1 MRSATRLSFLV
12 NCCTNCTHRYHAD
25 CHFPGPD
32 AHICVPVYHARW
44 PQSTGCELVHTAS
57 AFPREDFQ
65 ISRSRRLSWAPVTEI
80 PEHLLKRSKAA
91 RAQAEGAPAAPE
103 AAATPGTAAATTSA
117 TTPAVPAAAA
127 PPAAPAG
134 PPPPKPDIP
143 VVAAAKARKKIPFW
157 AFATLSTLPLWA
169 FMYVRALTPAAE
181 RIAGPL
187 GDGATEFTG
196 GCASCHG
203 SKGEGGVGY
212 QFSQGEVLKTFPR
225 IEDQL
230 RWVYAGTDAYVTAGV
245 DIYGDPKRAGGPHVA
260 RAKGTMPQQGE
271 KYGGGLTDAQ
281 ILAVVCHER
290 FTLGGAD
297 PLGANETEFTNW
309 CAEDS
314 PAWTALE
321 DGSATF
327 EDIDTKVPG
336 AIKVGTDPVAGSS
349 AGS

>member
-1 MRSATRLSFLV
+1 V
-12 NCCTNCTHRYHAD
+12 H
-25 CHFPGPD
+25 D
-32 AHICVPVYHARW
+32 A
-44 PQSTGCELVHTAS
+44 CE
-57 AFPREDFQ
+57 FRCEDFL
-65 ISRSRRLSWAPVTEI
+65 ISRSSRLSWAPVTEI

-91 RAQAEGAPAAPE
+91 RTQAEGGTPATSDAG
-103 AAATPGTAAATTSA
+103 AAAPGTAAATTSA
-117 TTPAVPAAAA
+117 TTPAVPTPAA
-127 PPAAPAG
+127 PPATPAG

-181 RIAGPL
+181 RVAGPL
-187 GDGATEFTG
+187 GEGAVVFA
-196 GCASCHG
+196 GCSGCHG
-203 SKGEGGVGY
+203 SRGEGGVGY
-212 QFSQGEVLKTFPR
+212 AFSGQEVLKTFPH

-230 RWVYAGTDAYVTAGV
+230 RWVYAGTDAYVAAGV
-245 DIYGDPKRAGGPHVA
+245 EIYGDPNRAGGAHITK
-260 RAKGTMPQQGE
+260 AKGAMPQQGE
-271 KYGGGLTDAQ
+271 KYGGGLTEAE

-290 FTLGGAD
+290 FTVGGAD
-297 PLGANETEFTNW
+297 PLGANETEFDNW

-314 PAWTALE
+314 PAWTSLE

-327 EDIDTKVPG
+327 DNIDTVVPD